1 MDSAAMC
8 TWTVPTRIPHEDVC
22 QSNGWLWNLSCT
34 EPSRHR
40 LMCNTYSN
48 TIVNYSFPKKQFF
61 FARWSYGVLLWETVT
76 LGKNES
82 TSSSYQ
88 VYKRFPISS
97 QVHFHIQLFRLKICR
112 ECCLKDTVWNVHWA
126 ARRTCTLPAVVERW
140 L

>member
-1 MDSAAMC
+1 MC

-40 LMCNTYSN
+40 LMCNAYSN

-88 VYKRFPISS
+88 VYKRFPRCISISS
-97 QVHFHIQLFRLKICR
+97 YFGSRSAA
-112 ECCLKDTVWNVHWA
+112 NVVS
-126 ARRTCTLPAVVERW
+126 RIPYGMSIGLPAGHVRCPQ
-140 L
+140 